1 LLVAFR
7 RNLNEGLPALL
18 RQSKFH
24 YLSFI
29 NYFFMFF
36 WLEPKEP
43 KIQGKT
49 NGSARFSG
57 QRTLDSDN
65 SLVDLFFAVVE

>member
-1 LLVAFR
+1 
-7 RNLNEGLPALL
+7 
-18 RQSKFH
+18 
-24 YLSFI
+24 
-29 NYFFMFF
+29 MFF

-65 SLVDLFFAVVE
+65 SLVDLFFAVVG